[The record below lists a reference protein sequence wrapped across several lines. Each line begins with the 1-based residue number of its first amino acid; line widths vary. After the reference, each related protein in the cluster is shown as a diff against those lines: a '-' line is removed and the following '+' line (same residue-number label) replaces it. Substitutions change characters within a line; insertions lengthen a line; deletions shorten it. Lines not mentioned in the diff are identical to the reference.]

1 MFAVIFKATINELD
15 DEYYETASRLRE
27 LALTE
32 YGCTEFSSYTQ
43 GSEEVAISYWP
54 SKAHIQAWKD
64 NPEHQQAQALGKSRW
79 YESYQVEI
87 VEVLNQHSSDGS

>member
-1 MFAVIFKATINELD
+1 MYAVIFKAKIKTLD
-15 DEYYETASRLRE
+15 TTYQSTADRLRE
-27 LALTE
+27 LALQE
-32 YGCTEFSSYTQ
+32 YGCLEFTSTAE
-43 GSEEVAISYWP
+43 GSREIAISYWP
-54 SKAHIQAWKD
+54 SKAHIQAWKN

>member
-15 DEYYETASRLRE
+15 GEYYDAASRLRE

-43 GSEEVAISYWP
+43 GSEAVAISYWP
-54 SKAHIQAWKD
+54 SKVHIQAWKGLA
-64 NPEHQQAQALGKSRW
+64 EHRRVQELGKTRW
-79 YESYQVEI
+79 YRSYHVQVVEI
-87 VEVLNQHSSDGS
+87 LTDYSNQD

>member
-32 YGCTEFSSYTQ
+32 YGCTEFSSYSQ

-54 SKAHIQAWKD
+54 SKVHIQAWK
-64 NPEHQQAQALGKSRW
+64 NLAEHKRAQELGKTRW
-79 YESYQVEI
+79 YRSYHVQVVEI
-87 VEVLNQHSSDGS
+87 LNDYSSQD